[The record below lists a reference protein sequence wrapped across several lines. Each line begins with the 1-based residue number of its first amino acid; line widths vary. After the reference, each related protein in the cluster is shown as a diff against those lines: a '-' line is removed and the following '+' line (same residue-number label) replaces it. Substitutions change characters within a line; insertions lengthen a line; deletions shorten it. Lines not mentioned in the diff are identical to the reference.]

1 MIHRSQCP
9 ACKQQ
14 WLDMQRDGKLSPQWQ
29 GRAVNR
35 DQDKM
40 TQMLHVT
47 NRQSSFYKEVPRMTG
62 KSGLNKEQT
71 GKSQQRISND
81 KKKKKGSRQKSQSCK
96 YVNKGKLHWTG
107 KMTENL
113 KIDQQG
119 LSGLKQ
125 RRKWLQKNRYRLR
138 PTGQYR
144 EN

>member
-1 MIHRSQCP
+1 
-9 ACKQQ
+9 
-14 WLDMQRDGKLSPQWQ
+14 MQRDGKLSPQLQ

-81 KKKKKGSRQKSQSCK
+81 KKKKKDLGRNPRAANTSTK
-96 YVNKGKLHWTG
+96 
-107 KMTENL
+107 ENF
-113 KIDQQG
+113 
-119 LSGLKQ
+119 
-125 RRKWLQKNRYRLR
+125 
-138 PTGQYR
+138 TGQAR
-144 EN
+144 